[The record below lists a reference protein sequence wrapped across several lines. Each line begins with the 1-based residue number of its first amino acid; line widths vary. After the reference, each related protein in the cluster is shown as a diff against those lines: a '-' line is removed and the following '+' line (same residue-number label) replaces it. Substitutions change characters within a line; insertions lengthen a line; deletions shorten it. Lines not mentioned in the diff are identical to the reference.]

1 MKMIGIAKK
10 PEMRTVTQHTIFV
23 PTADSCFSKGVQ
35 IFLYLSMAIRS
46 RTKIDPRI
54 VNVKAKLKVLQ
65 TSLQTN
71 VYGNVRSKI

>member
-46 RTKIDPRI
+46 RLRG
-54 VNVKAKLKVLQ
+54 KAFD
-65 TSLQTN
+65 TSHSILGVFDDHWSFWEYTCSI
-71 VYGNVRSKI
+71 RL